1 MNSRRSLQAISSEV
15 SLNEN
20 SNVISSNSVFL
31 FSALTASIKHR
42 IWHIYWDGMANG
54 KQKPV
59 KVTGKLQ
66 RRLRKET
73 MKFAYFLWHKRQIWI
88 MDNQRFISSIVF
100 FLSIS
105 FQFFIFDI
113 LITFSI
119 PPQKYFWFWFALKEK
134 QNKTKAST
142 IIQNKQK
149 KKSRKLWK
157 TVEYIFKIHSI
168 LMIDIIDNF

>member
-1 MNSRRSLQAISSEV
+1 M
-15 SLNEN
+15 
-20 SNVISSNSVFL
+20 

-100 FLSIS
+100 F
-105 FQFFIFDI
+105 FIYF
-113 LITFSI
+113 FSI
-119 PPQKYFWFWFALKEK
+119 LYIWHFNHIFHPPQKYFWFWFALKE
-134 QNKTKAST
+134 NLDA
-142 IIQNKQK
+142 KQK
-149 KKSRKLWK
+149 QALLFKTEKKIPESFEKRYNTFL
-157 TVEYIFKIHSI
+157 IFIAS
-168 LMIDIIDNF
+168 